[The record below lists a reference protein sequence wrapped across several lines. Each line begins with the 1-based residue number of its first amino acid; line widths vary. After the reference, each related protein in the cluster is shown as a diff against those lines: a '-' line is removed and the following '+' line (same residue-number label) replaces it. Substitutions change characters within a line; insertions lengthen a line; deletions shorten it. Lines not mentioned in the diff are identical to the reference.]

1 MAHLEG
7 SNVVDWSARPR
18 RTIRKPLS
26 YWEEFVQKD
35 TWYLAKLLED
45 VPPEEMHAACV
56 DDDFTG
62 DMEECGEESEV
73 DIEINED
80 ELAVLLDFLDED
92 EGEDTEYVPAAEE
105 GESSSDEEEESIDA
119 SEEDGE
125 SGDDGDDATNTG
137 DGEEEEVHGS
147 SEGE

>member
-1 MAHLEG
+1 MAHLD
-7 SNVVDWSARPR
+7 SNNVVDWSGRPR
-18 RTIRKPLS
+18 RTTRAPLS

-62 DMEECGEESEV
+62 DMEECGEESDMEV
-73 DIEINED
+73 NED
-80 ELAVLLDFLDED
+80 ELAVLLDFLDEE

-105 GESSSDEEEESIDA
+105 EESSSDEEEESSHA
-119 SEEDGE
+119 SE
-125 SGDDGDDATNTG
+125 GDADRDDAGTDSG

>member
-1 MAHLEG
+1 MRQAPAVKDLKQLALSHGRTTVLVPG
-7 SNVVDWSARPR
+7 SSM
-18 RTIRKPLS
+18 
-26 YWEEFVQKD
+26 
-35 TWYLAKLLED
+35 LED

-125 SGDDGDDATNTG
+125 SGDDGDDATNSG